1 MGGQDGFSRDLLDY
15 NTESNTLMAGLK
27 YGQEKKLQL
36 GIDLSWMQAEAALAP
51 FDLSADDYVAITPP
65 MSYDFS
71 TSHLNSDIDNTRIDA
86 DLWGK
91 IWFSSKWWLRLRY
104 KRGSTRPL
112 FWFRWVRDPIHILAQ
127 IIRALLERL
136 GWPSPRDLVKGRT
149 P

>member
-27 YGQEKKLQL
+27 YGQEKKMQL

-71 TSHLNSDIDNTRIDA
+71 TTHLNSDIDNTRIDA

-91 IWFSSKWWLRLRY
+91 IWFNKKWWLRLRY
-104 KRGSTRPL
+104 HYIDFQDDAPYMYDTSGTYQYATAAVGIL
-112 FWFRWVRDPIHILAQ
+112 F
-127 IIRALLERL
+127 
-136 GWPSPRDLVKGRT
+136 
-149 P
+149 

>member
-104 KRGSTRPL
+104 HYVDFQDDAPYMYDTSGTYQYATAAVGIL
-112 FWFRWVRDPIHILAQ
+112 F
-127 IIRALLERL
+127 
-136 GWPSPRDLVKGRT
+136 
-149 P
+149 